1 MGHITI
7 TAPSAE
13 EVKARARAALKII
26 YGREF
31 PRLVMRPR
39 AATGLLPY

>member
-1 MGHITI
+1 MGHINIATP
-7 TAPSAE
+7 TAE
-13 EVKARARAALKII
+13 EAKARARAALKIL